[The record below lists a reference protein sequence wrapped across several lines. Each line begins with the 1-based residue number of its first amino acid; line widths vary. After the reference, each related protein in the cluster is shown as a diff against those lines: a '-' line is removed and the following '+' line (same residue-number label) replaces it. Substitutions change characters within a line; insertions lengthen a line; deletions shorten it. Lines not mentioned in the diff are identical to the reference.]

1 MPQPVRCGAGRGG
14 AMKGCALSV
23 LLALAALA
31 LAPWTIRA
39 QQGDELEQLKQQF
52 KAMQK
57 MMSEMQAKIEAMEKA
72 RGLQVTAPAPVPALP
87 QAAPPPQPTG
97 QPVLSPALTR
107 RQTVSDNPYGVARVD
122 NAPLDPKMRGF
133 FAIPG
138 TETMLRIGGYTK
150 LDAIHDFSP
159 AGNPD
164 WFVTSTIPVGTVSSV
179 DNTEIQ
185 VRQTRLSLELRR
197 PVLGDD
203 LRFFFESDFT
213 GGNGQ
218 RDFNLRHAY
227 GQWRN
232 LLAGFTFST
241 FNDMDSLPDTLDFEG
256 PGSAI
261 FQYNPQIRYTWAIN
275 KSHSLAF
282 ALEQPMSDV
291 PKVMTQV
298 NQIQIT
304 PNSPWPDIVLR
315 YRYETSRGHLQIGT
329 LLRSVGAWYKMEH
342 ADHFCYG
349 FNLGA
354 ALTVGEMD
362 NVLFQG
368 TYGKG
373 ISRYVN
379 DLGGTGYD
387 LGLDS
392 HMRSTPLP
400 VCGGLLGYEHY
411 WTEKL
416 RSSITYGYLKTDT
429 YYLPYPD
436 NFKSSAYAAANLIY
450 KVMGSM
456 NLGMEILHGN
466 HSEVSGLKGDAT
478 RFQFSFQYDFVK

>member
-1 MPQPVRCGAGRGG
+1 MRVRCFAIAGA
-14 AMKGCALSV
+14 LV
-23 LLALAALA
+23 LLLSAA
-31 LAPWTIRA
+31 IQCRA

-52 KAMQK
+52 KAMQQ

-72 RGLQVTAPAPVPALP
+72 RGLQVTAPAPAPALTLATPPP
-87 QAAPPPQPTG
+87 QAAG
-97 QPVLSPALTR
+97 QPALSPALTQ

-122 NAPLDPKMRGF
+122 NAPLDPKMKGF

-138 TETMLRIGGYTK
+138 TETKMRIGGYTK
-150 LDAIHDFSP
+150 LDAIHDFNP
-159 AGNPD
+159 AGTTD
-164 WFVTSTIPVGTVSSV
+164 WFVTSTIPIGPVADVS
-179 DNTEIQ
+179 NTEIQ
-185 VRQTRLSLELRR
+185 VRQTRLNLELRR
-197 PVLGDD
+197 PLLGDD
-203 LRFFFESDFT
+203 LRFFFETDFT
-213 GGNGQ
+213 GSNGQ
-218 RDFNLRHAY
+218 RVLNLRHAY

-275 KSHSLAF
+275 KRHSLAF

-291 PKVMTQV
+291 PKVMTQI
-298 NQIQIT
+298 NNIQIT
-304 PNSPWPDIVLR
+304 PNSPWPDVVLR
-315 YRYETSRGHLQIGT
+315 YRYETSRGHLQVGT
-329 LLRSVGAWYKMEH
+329 LLRSVGAWYEMEH

-349 FNLGA
+349 FSVGA

-368 TYGKG
+368 NYGRG

-387 LGLDS
+387 LGLD
-392 HMRSTPLP
+392 HGMRSIPLP
-400 VCGGLLGYEHY
+400 VYGGLLAYEHY

-416 RSSITYGYLKTDT
+416 RSTITYGYLKTDT
-429 YYLPYPD
+429 YYLPMPD

-450 KVMGSM
+450 NVMGSL
-456 NLGMEILHGN
+456 NVGVELLHGN
-466 HSEVSGLKGDAT
+466 HFQVNGQQGNAT

>member
-1 MPQPVRCGAGRGG
+1 MRGRCFAI
-14 AMKGCALSV
+14 AC
-23 LLALAALA
+23 ALA
-31 LAPWTIRA
+31 LVLSGTVASRA
-39 QQGDELEQLKQQF
+39 QQGDELQQLKDQF

-57 MMSEMQAKIEAMEKA
+57 MMLEMQAKIEAIEKA
-72 RGLQVTAPAPVPALP
+72 RGLPPTAVGPVPSIPPAPP
-87 QAAPPPQPTG
+87 APPSGGLPA
-97 QPVLSPALTR
+97 LSPALTE
-107 RQTVSDNPYGVARVD
+107 RQTFSENPYGVARVD
-122 NAPLDPKMRGF
+122 NAPLDPKMLGF
-133 FAIPG
+133 FSLPG
-138 TETMLRIGGYTK
+138 TPARMRIGGYTK

-164 WFVTSTIPVGTVSSV
+164 WFVTSTIPIGDVADVSNS
-179 DNTEIQ
+179 EIQ
-185 VRQTRLSLELRR
+185 VRQTRFNIEIRR

-203 LRFFFESDFT
+203 LRFFYENDFT

-218 RDFNLRHAY
+218 RAFNLRHAY

-261 FQYNPQIRYTWAIN
+261 FNYNAQIRYTWAIA
-275 KSHSLAF
+275 KRHSLAF
-282 ALEQPMSDV
+282 AFEQPLSDV
-291 PKVMTQV
+291 PKVMAPV
-298 NQIQIT
+298 SSGIQIT
-304 PNSPWPDIVLR
+304 PNSPWPDFVIR
-315 YRYETSRGHLQIGT
+315 YRYENERGHVQLGT
-329 LLRSVGAWYKMEH
+329 LLRSVGAWYQTDH

-349 FNLGA
+349 FSLGA
-354 ALTVGEMD
+354 ALRVGDLD

-387 LGLDS
+387 LGLE
-392 HMRSTPLP
+392 HGMNATPLP
-400 VCGGLLGYEHY
+400 VCGGLAGYEHY

-416 RSSITYGYLKTDT
+416 RSCLTYGYLKADT
-429 YYLPYPD
+429 YYLPMPT
-436 NFKSSAYAAANLIY
+436 NFRSSAYAAANLIY
-450 KVMGSM
+450 NVMGSL
-456 NLGMEILHGN
+456 NIGAEVLWGN
-466 HSEVSGLKGDAT
+466 HAQVDGQKRDAT